1 MEPWM
6 EQSLNLINAFH
17 RPFFSIFHLLSPVA
31 PYNGLHTQQT
41 VEEKSRPNKPK
52 GPPSP
57 IVEGSLPPWL
67 QKRAV
72 LTQRADGNIVIM
84 EHNPQ
89 KLS

>member
-1 MEPWM
+1 MGCIPSK
-6 EQSLNLINAFH
+6 QSVLDDD
-17 RPFFSIFHLLSPVA
+17 FSPSCFGLTSKRSP
-31 PYNGLHTQQT
+31 Q
-41 VEEKSRPNKPK
+41 EEKSRPNKPK